1 MEPST
6 APGRILRRHRRSTDS
21 AALALLFGG
30 LVAACGFD
38 PQPAPMRFHLN
49 AATVEALKEKPAV
62 GDQIRGGLEM
72 LFGTP
77 ANPSYLLLPDWKD
90 SSFDPNHSSRAADDG
105 GTGEITPARMA
116 ELATDNRRAFARELE
131 LIAHGRYADVRPVKA
146 APDLN
151 SAYRA
156 LLARQTAGEISAGD
170 LATEAKQL
178 FEGYYPSLHDS
189 AELYRQQCLHCHGV
203 EGGGDGPTAN
213 FLEPRPRDYRKGIF
227 KFTAVKD
234 KARPRREDIYRVL
247 EIGVYGTAMPSF
259 KRFSMA
265 EREGLT
271 DYVRLLA
278 QRGEVEHRLVSTYE
292 DEEALS
298 SDAFTESYSE
308 VWEKWQEAKSKV
320 VAFDGEVPA
329 PTPELLAR
337 GRELYNDAKKGNCA
351 SCHGEL
357 GLGDGV
363 AAFKLDDN
371 GKKVSAYTDDWGH
384 AILPRNLQQ
393 GLFRGGRRPIDIY
406 RRIYAG
412 INGGPMPAIGESK
425 DAQGNLVLPP
435 QDLWALVHYVRAL
448 SERDET
454 FVHAL
459 GTSPHGHAPDS
470 GEHAPAAPGAHG
482 DANDPG
488 AGSSPGH

>member
-1 MEPST
+1 MQSSN
-6 APGRILRRHRRSTDS
+6 APGRLPWRHRRSLHT
-21 AALALLFGG
+21 AALTLLLGAGF
-30 LVAACGFD
+30 AACGFE
-38 PQPAPMRFHLN
+38 PQHAPMRFHLN
-49 AATVEALKEKPAV
+49 AATVAALESEPAV
-62 GDQIRGGLEM
+62 QDQIRGGLEM

-77 ANPSYLLLPDWKD
+77 ANPRFLLTPEWKD
-90 SSFDPNHSSRAADDG
+90 DSFDPNHADRPADDG
-105 GTGEITPARMA
+105 GTGEITSARA
-116 ELATDNRRAFARELE
+116 DELLADNRRAYARELD
-131 LIAHGRYADVRPVKA
+131 LIAQGRYAEIRPLKA
-146 APDLN
+146 VPDLN
-151 SAYRA
+151 RDYRA
-156 LLARQTAGEISAGD
+156 LLARHAAGEVTDGD
-170 LATEAKQL
+170 LATEARQL
-178 FEGYYPSLHDS
+178 FEAFYPSLHDS

-213 FLEPRPRDYRKGIF
+213 FLDPRPRDYRKGVF

-247 EIGVYGTAMPSF
+247 EVGVYGTAMPSF

-278 QRGEVEHRLVSTYE
+278 QRGEVEHRIVSTYV
-292 DEEALS
+292 DEEELS
-298 SDAFTESYSE
+298 SDAFTETYTE
-308 VWEKWQEAKSKV
+308 VWDKWQEAKTKV
-320 VAFDGEVPA
+320 VSFEGDVPA
-329 PTPELLAR
+329 VTPELLAR
-337 GRELYNDAKKGNCA
+337 GRELFNDAKKGNCA

-393 GLFRGGRRPIDIY
+393 GLYRGGHRPIDIY

-425 DAQGNLVLPP
+425 DAEGNLVLPP
-435 QDLWALVHYVRAL
+435 QDLWALVHYVRSL
-448 SERDET
+448 GERDES
-454 FVHAL
+454 VAHVVGSVA
-459 GTSPHGHAPDS
+459 HGHAPAS
-470 GEHAPAAPGAHG
+470 GSSAAGG
-482 DANDPG
+482 DGSASDHG
-488 AGSSPGH
+488 AGSH